1 MSNDFWIILT
11 GALVAIN
18 CGVLGA
24 FLLLR
29 KSAMIGDAI
38 SHSVLPGIV
47 AAYLIAG
54 TLNSFPMLIGA
65 AITGVLTS
73 VFIEFLKNKLAIQG
87 DAAIGIVY
95 TLLFSIGVILIS
107 ANLGNI
113 ELDQECV
120 LYGELAFVPLDMQF
134 INNQPVIP
142 TATFQLLV
150 LLVVVSTF
158 IILFFKPLTI
168 TTFHSEYAKSKGY
181 NTLFWHYSLMSL
193 VALATVLSFESVGA
207 FMVVALMIIPPATA
221 YLLTSKLKVMLW
233 LTVVF
238 GVTASILGYYF
249 SAAINTSIAA
259 AITVVAGIQLLLAY
273 FVYVIQYQRIAI
285 FNK

>member
-24 FLLLR
+24 FLILR

-65 AITGVLTS
+65 ALTGVLTS
-73 VFIEFLKNKLAIQG
+73 VFIEFLKNKLSIQG

-107 ANLGNI
+107 ANMGNI

-120 LYGELAFVPLDMQF
+120 LYGELAFVPLDMKF
-134 INNQPVIP
+134 INDTPFMP
-142 TATFQLLV
+142 TATFQLML
-150 LLVVVSTF
+150 LLVVVLSF
-158 IILFFKPLTI
+158 IVLFFKPLTI
-168 TTFHSEYAKSKGY
+168 TTFHAEYAKSKGY
-181 NTLFWHYSLMSL
+181 NTLFWHYALMSL

-221 YLLTSKLKVMLW
+221 YLLTTKLKVMLW
-233 LTVVF
+233 LTIVF
-238 GVTASILGYYF
+238 GISASFFGYYF
-249 SAAINTSIAA
+249 SAIINTSIAA
-259 AITVVAGIQLLLAY
+259 AITVVAGVQLFVAFIIYTIQH
-273 FVYVIQYQRIAI
+273 QRII
-285 FNK
+285 KI